1 MNADNSM
8 SLTAGM
14 IQQWMIDSSTLGQ
27 QALTL
32 VLFTVFVLLMVTTP
46 SAQRS
51 AR

>member
-1 MNADNSM
+1 MNTDNSM
-8 SLTAGM
+8 SLAVGTL
-14 IQQWMIDSSTLGQ
+14 QQWMIDSSTLGQ

-32 VLFTVFVLLMVTTP
+32 AVFTVFVLLMVTKP